1 MFKHTD
7 AAVESDSRV
16 AEVGSALG
24 VFISLKPTPVY
35 LSRPPVFISVQSK
48 MPKLFFLQLKVP
60 YYAELALTSEETK
73 DGGRNV
79 SVAPR
84 DEK

>member
-1 MFKHTD
+1 MVEEKKCNDFKAKTRETLFKHTD

-48 MPKLFFLQLKVP
+48 MPK
-60 YYAELALTSEETK
+60 
-73 DGGRNV
+73 
-79 SVAPR
+79 
-84 DEK
+84 

>member
-1 MFKHTD
+1 M
-7 AAVESDSRV
+7 RQQI
-16 AEVGSALG
+16 
-24 VFISLKPTPVY
+24 VF
-35 LSRPPVFISVQSK
+35 
-48 MPKLFFLQLKVP
+48 FFLQLKVP